1 MRYVPCEK
9 KLFAENRRRLAA
21 QLSKGAVGVFNA
33 NDRMP
38 TSGDGTRS
46 YIQQS
51 DFFYLTGIDQEES
64 ILLLSPDAKE
74 EKFKEVLF
82 LKETNEEIE
91 IWEGHKLSKEEAR
104 DLSGIESVH
113 WLQEFE
119 RIFRTVVIEASCI
132 YLNTN
137 EHSRASA
144 TVETRDD
151 RFRKWCREA
160 FPLHLYK
167 RAAPLLSRLREVKS
181 PLEIEQIERAC
192 QISKSAF
199 RRVLAF
205 VHPGVWEFEIEAEIV
220 HEFIRSRSRGP
231 AFEPIVASGK
241 NACVLHYI
249 ANCRQCR
256 KGELIL
262 IDFGAE
268 YGNYNA
274 DVTRTIPVNG
284 RFTKRQRQVYDAVL
298 RVQRAAVQLLRP
310 GNTFEQ
316 YNREVGELMTAELI
330 HLSLLNSREVSR
342 QSNENPLYKRYFMH
356 GISHPL
362 GLDVHD
368 SGSRFT
374 PFAAGMVLTCEP
386 GIYIKEEG
394 IGIRLEN
401 DILITD
407 KGPVDLT
414 ADIPIEADEI
424 EELMSG
430 RGKKSG
436 KGR

>member
-1 MRYVPCEK
+1 M
-9 KLFAENRRRLAA
+9 
-21 QLSKGAVGVFNA
+21 
-33 NDRMP
+33 
-38 TSGDGTRS
+38 
-46 YIQQS
+46 
-51 DFFYLTGIDQEES
+51 
-64 ILLLSPDAKE
+64 
-74 EKFKEVLF
+74 
-82 LKETNEEIE
+82 
-91 IWEGHKLSKEEAR
+91 
-104 DLSGIESVH
+104 
-113 WLQEFE
+113 
-119 RIFRTVVIEASCI
+119 
-132 YLNTN
+132 
-137 EHSRASA
+137 
-144 TVETRDD
+144 
-151 RFRKWCREA
+151 
-160 FPLHLYK
+160 
-167 RAAPLLSRLREVKS
+167 
-181 PLEIEQIERAC
+181 
-192 QISKSAF
+192 
-199 RRVLAF
+199 
-205 VHPGVWEFEIEAEIV
+205 